1 LDYYLDVGVDWFG
14 NTENS
19 LIFVNES
26 RKLFVSQLIA
36 TSKLKAII
44 GTGLTG
50 LSVARFLAAKQQ
62 AFVLLDTRPTPPNLA
77 KVQLEFPQV
86 VIECGELNSETLL
99 ACDEIII
106 SPGVAMATPAI
117 VQVQTAGIPV
127 VGDIE
132 LFVRYAK
139 APIVAITGSNA
150 KSTVTT
156 LVGEMA
162 KAAGIRV
169 AVGGNLGTPALEL
182 IDDTV
187 ELYVMELSS
196 FQLETVTKL
205 NAKVATILNISADH
219 LDRYSDMRAYV
230 LAKLRVYF
238 GAEKIVV
245 NRNDPLSQPPMAA
258 GVKPI
263 YFGGKADFGSFGL
276 IDDEGITYV
285 AKNLTPLMAA
295 SELKI
300 RGTHNL
306 DNALAALALGDAAG
320 IPMDAMLATLKTF
333 TGLRHRCEFVADING
348 VEFYNDSKGTNIGA
362 TLAAIKGLA
371 RNPQQL
377 IVILGGE
384 GKGQDFT
391 ELNIVL
397 AQVKCQLVLIG
408 RDAPLIAAAVSS
420 HVSLTHAS
428 SMVDA
433 VTKAVALAESGDA
446 VLLSP
451 ACASFDMFANYEDRG
466 EKFCVAVQ
474 QMTQE
479 LAQP

>member
-1 LDYYLDVGVDWFG
+1 M
-14 NTENS
+14 S
-19 LIFVNES
+19 HM
-26 RKLFVSQLIA
+26 IA
-36 TSKLKAII
+36 TSKVKAII
-44 GTGLTG
+44 GTGITG
-50 LSVARFLAAKQQ
+50 LSVARFLAAQQQ
-62 AFVLLDTRPTPPNLA
+62 AFVLLDTRLSPPNLQQI
-77 KVQLEFPQV
+77 KTEFPHV
-86 VIECGELNSETLL
+86 SIECGELNPHTLL

-106 SPGVAMATPAI
+106 SPGVAVATPAI
-117 VQVQTAGIPV
+117 EQARAAGIPV

-132 LFVRYAK
+132 IFVRYAK

-162 KAAGIRV
+162 KAAGINV

-182 IDDTV
+182 LNDSV

-219 LDRYSDMRAYV
+219 LDRYENMRAYI

-238 GAEKIVV
+238 GAEHIVV
-245 NRNDPLSQPPMAA
+245 NRNDVLTHPPLAA

-263 YFGGKADFGSFGL
+263 YFGGRADFGSFGL
-276 IDDEGITYV
+276 LTRDGIEYL

-295 SELKI
+295 RELKI
-300 RGTHNL
+300 RGRHNI

-320 IPMDAMLATLKTF
+320 IPLDAMLGTLKTF
-333 TGLRHRCEFVADING
+333 SGLRHRCEFVAEKNA

-362 TLAAIKGLA
+362 TLAAISGLA
-371 RNPQQL
+371 RDPQQL

-391 ELNIVL
+391 ELTPALRAINSR
-397 AQVKCQLVLIG
+397 LVLIG
-408 RDAPLIAAAVSS
+408 RDATVIEQAVADAAPII
-420 HVSLTHAS
+420 HAG
-428 SMVDA
+428 SMQDA
-433 VTKAVALAESGDA
+433 VNKAFALAQPGDA

-451 ACASFDMFANYEDRG
+451 ACASFDMFKNYEDRG
-466 EKFCVAVQ
+466 EKFCQAVQ
-474 QMTQE
+474 E
-479 LAQP
+479 LCSS

>member
-1 LDYYLDVGVDWFG
+1 
-14 NTENS
+14 
-19 LIFVNES
+19 
-26 RKLFVSQLIA
+26 VSQMIA
-36 TSKLKAII
+36 TSKVKAII
-44 GTGLTG
+44 GTGITG
-50 LSVARFLAAKQQ
+50 LSVARFLAAQQQ
-62 AFVLLDTRPTPPNLA
+62 AFVLLDTRLSPPNLQQI
-77 KVQLEFPQV
+77 KTEFPHV
-86 VIECGELNSETLL
+86 SIECGELNPHTLL

-106 SPGVAMATPAI
+106 SPGVAVATPAI
-117 VQVQTAGIPV
+117 EQARAAGIPV

-132 LFVRYAK
+132 IFVRYAK

-162 KAAGIRV
+162 KAAGINV

-182 IDDTV
+182 LNDSV

-219 LDRYSDMRAYV
+219 LDRYENMRAYI

-238 GAEKIVV
+238 GAEHIVV
-245 NRNDPLSQPPMAA
+245 NRNDVLTHPPLAA

-263 YFGGKADFGSFGL
+263 YFGGRADFGSFGL
-276 IDDEGITYV
+276 LTRDGIEYL

-295 SELKI
+295 RELKI
-300 RGTHNL
+300 RGRHNI

-320 IPMDAMLATLKTF
+320 IPLDAMLGTLKTF
-333 TGLRHRCEFVADING
+333 SGLRHRCEFVAEKNA

-362 TLAAIKGLA
+362 TLAAISGLA
-371 RNPQQL
+371 RDPQQL

-391 ELNIVL
+391 ELTPALRAINSR
-397 AQVKCQLVLIG
+397 LVLIG
-408 RDAPLIAAAVSS
+408 RDATVIEQAV
-420 HVSLTHAS
+420 A
-428 SMVDA
+428 DA
-433 VTKAVALAESGDA
+433 VPIIHAGSMQDAVNKAFALAQPGDA

-451 ACASFDMFANYEDRG
+451 ACASFDMFKNYEDRG
-466 EKFCVAVQ
+466 EKFCQAVQ
-474 QMTQE
+474 E
-479 LAQP
+479 LCSS